1 MKILQICPPYLSDV
15 TTLPCENSKKD
26 IFNSIID
33 TYLEINTKK
42 LQFIHSV
49 NGDKSKT
56 AKNINMVILPT
67 ITSPG
72 CQRDAE

>member
-15 TTLPCENSKKD
+15 TTLPCENPKKV

-33 TYLEINTKK
+33 TYLQLILKK

-49 NGDKSKT
+49 NGDGSKT
-56 AKNINMVILPT
+56 AKIKKMLILPT
-67 ITSPG
+67 ITSSE
-72 CQRDAE
+72 CQSDAD